1 MIIRFGYVSTALNLY
16 EASPAKTMTFARW
29 SKLEKAKRQAKLHA
43 LTRENLERT
52 IRILHYNI
60 AHQIKLYR
68 FSSSLAPL
76 ATHEE
81 AGWDYLSPFTDL
93 YGEIGRLV
101 REYGIRVSFH
111 PNQFTLFTSDK
122 PHITSNAVKDMQ
134 YHYNMLTAMGLEDE
148 AYINIH
154 VGGAYGNKEL
164 ALERFH
170 ENIKQLPDPIKAQMT
185 LENDDKTYT
194 TTETLDVCERHRI
207 PMMFDIHHYMANHTG
222 EEPLEKVLPRFMATW
237 QNRKHVPKIH
247 TSSPKSEKAFRS
259 HADYVDVEFLMP
271 LIKHLKDIGQSVD
284 FMIEAKQKDKA
295 ALRLAEDI
303 SRIRGVKRIGE
314 ATVEL

>member
-1 MIIRFGYVSTALNLY
+1 MIIRFGYAATALNLY

-29 SKLEKAKRQAKLHA
+29 SRLGNDERKAKLHA
-43 LTRENLERT
+43 LTKENLERT
-52 IRILHYNI
+52 TRILHYNI
-60 AHQIKLYR
+60 AHQINLYR

-81 AGWDYLSPFTDL
+81 AGWDYISPFTDL

-101 REYGIRVSFH
+101 RDHGIRVSFH

-122 PHITSNAVKDMQ
+122 PHITVNAIKDMQ
-134 YHYNMLTAMGLEDE
+134 YHYNMLTAMGLEEE

-154 VGGAYGNKEL
+154 IGGAYGNKEL
-164 ALERFH
+164 ALERFQ
-170 ENIKQLPDPIKAQMT
+170 ENIKQLPEPIKAQMT

-194 TTETLDVCERHRI
+194 AAETLEVCERHRI
-207 PMMFDIHHYMANHTG
+207 PMMFDFHHYMANHT
-222 EEPLEKVLPRFMATW
+222 EREPLEEILPRFMATW

-247 TSSPKSEKAFRS
+247 VSSPKSENAYRS
-259 HADYVDVEFLMP
+259 HADYVDAEFLMP
-271 LIKHLKDIGQSVD
+271 LIKHLKDIGQSLD

-303 SRIRGVKRIGE
+303 SCIRGVKRIGE
-314 ATVEL
+314 AAVEL